1 MITPRARASRKNQAG
16 YVTVLISVLFGLAFT
31 ATVLG
36 SAAYIRS
43 TEAVSMASHA
53 QTQAQLK
60 AWTGTEI
67 VREYLA
73 AQQTSGNLTALAA
86 VVTLAPTPLTING
99 VTGVAATLT
108 AVDNPLI
115 PTQFTAQIQG
125 STATNTAAAA
135 TSTIQA
141 VYSVTTTGASAV
153 QPVLNFNRNLAL
165 GGSITVNGV
174 SGTTYSLNVNGD
186 VTTTGNTITGV
197 AAINSTGT
205 INIGSSSSF
214 QALNSDCDVVLTG
227 AVTSVAVT
235 AQRNVCETG
244 GAAVTGTALANG
256 SVSSQAQESANGT
269 IAARASPTGSASC
282 AAVGTTGSGT
292 TATTC
297 PTPPTLGVDLNSG
310 AAGAAYVYSDGNVTL
325 ASGTIGRLNEVGNLT
340 LTNYG
345 EVNPGAVAAGVYGGT
360 LTKPQYDT
368 NVNVIHVANNAVVIA
383 PAVAVTLTS
392 TQFNAN
398 LLQSTANYAFSYT
411 AAGLLQ
417 VQVTNVNGVINGTYY
432 VGNYGTGKVDYIC
445 TAVSA
450 SSTAGNVTC
459 TLPISASLAT
469 KICNGTSTSN
479 SCFSYTTGNLTIT
492 GATSGP
498 TLAPGIVW
506 VSGNLTASTGT
517 FYNTFIATGN
527 ITTSG
532 ADKVYAPNYAGYS
545 GTVGGTTYAPTGI
558 CSNSAFPTLYPTQ
571 FCNTL
576 LSTFNSTASSGEG
589 NFSFMAGSWTGANY
603 TTQAAYIGGN
613 ITLGA
618 SSYAYGNIKAGNEF
632 KSGGSTTVAGTVT
645 ALAQG
650 TAVQNSMGGSTTFN
664 MNNLPATFSLSGGA
678 TGIGVSLGGSS
689 SIGVKWARYL

>member
-1 MITPRARASRKNQAG
+1 MIPQRARTSRQNQAG

-86 VVTLAPTPLTING
+86 LVTLAPTPLAISG
-99 VTGVAATLT
+99 VTGVSATLT

-115 PTQFTAQIQG
+115 PTQFTAQIEG

-141 VYSVTTTGASAV
+141 VYKVTTSGASTM

-165 GGSITVNGV
+165 GGAITVNGV
-174 SGTTYSLNVNGD
+174 SGTQYAINVNGD
-186 VTTTGNTITGV
+186 VTTSGNTITGV

-205 INIGSSSSF
+205 INIGSGSSF
-214 QALNSDCDVVLTG
+214 QALNSDCDVVITG
-227 AVTSVAVT
+227 SVTSVAVN

-282 AAVGTTGSGT
+282 AAVGSTGSGT

-310 AAGAAYVYSDGNVTL
+310 SAGAAFVYSDANVTL

-345 EVNPGAVAAGVYGGT
+345 QVDPGTVAAGVYGGT
-360 LTKPQYDT
+360 LTKPQYDN
-368 NVNVIHVANNAVVIA
+368 NVNVVHVANNTVVIT

-392 TQFNAN
+392 SQFDAYN
-398 LLQSTANYAFSYT
+398 LQTTANYAFSFS
-411 AAGLLQ
+411 ALGLLQ
-417 VQVTNVNGVINGTYY
+417 VTVSNVNGVINGTYY
-432 VGNYGTGKVDYIC
+432 VGGYSSGNLDYLC
-445 TAVSA
+445 STVTAT
-450 SSTAGNVTC
+450 STAGNVTC
-459 TLPISASLAT
+459 LTPAMASSK
-469 KICNGTSTSN
+469 KICYGTSLYN
-479 SCFSYTTGNLTIT
+479 DCFSYSNGSLTI
-492 GATSGP
+492 SGSASSP
-498 TLAPGIVW
+498 VLAPGIVW
-506 VSGNLTASTGT
+506 VQGNLTVGSGT
-517 FYNTFIATGN
+517 YYDTFIATGN
-527 ITTSG
+527 ISTSG
-532 ADKVYAPNYAGYS
+532 AAKVYSPNYAGYS
-545 GTVGGTTYAPTGI
+545 GTVGTTTYAPTGI
-558 CSNSAFPTLYPTQ
+558 CSNSQFPSLYPTQ
-571 FCNTL
+571 FCNTTL
-576 LSTFNSTASSGEG
+576 GTFNATASSGEG
-589 NFSFMAGSWTGANY
+589 NFALMAGSWVGANY
-603 TTQAAYIGGN
+603 PGQAGYVGGN

-618 SSYAYGNIKAGNEF
+618 SSYAYGDIKAGNEF
-632 KSGGSTTVAGTVT
+632 QSGGSTTVAGTVT
-645 ALAQG
+645 ALAEG
-650 TAVQNSMGGSTTFN
+650 TAAENNMGGSTTFN
-664 MNNLPATFSLSGGA
+664 FNNLPATFSLSGGA
-678 TGIGVSLGGSS
+678 TGTGISTGGTS
-689 SIGVKWARYL
+689 SIGVEWARYL